1 MQNLLAQ
8 TNPFGNVAPPATIA
22 NLGSVQGGGF
32 GRFLQMILYVL
43 IAAAGIYALINFILA
58 GYAFLSAGDDP
69 KKIEGAWGKI
79 WQTIIGL
86 VVVAGAFVI
95 AALIG
100 TLVFG
105 NASFILSPTIPTI

>member
-8 TNPFGNVAPPATIA
+8 NPFGPVAPPQAIA
-22 NLGSVQGGGF
+22 NLGSVQSGGF
-32 GRFLQMILYVL
+32 GRILNMVLQLL
-43 IAAAGIYALINFILA
+43 IVVAGVYALINFILA
-58 GYAFLSAGDDP
+58 GYTFLSAGDDP
-69 KKIEGAWGKI
+69 KKIESAWGKI

-100 TLVFG
+100 ILVFG
-105 NASFILSPTIPTI
+105 DATFILSPIIPTL